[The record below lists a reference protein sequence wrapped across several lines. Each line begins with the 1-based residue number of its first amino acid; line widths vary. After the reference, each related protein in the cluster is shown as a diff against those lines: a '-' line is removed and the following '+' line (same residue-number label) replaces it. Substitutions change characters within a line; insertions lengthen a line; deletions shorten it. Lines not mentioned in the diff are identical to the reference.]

1 MKLIAEKTSLEC
13 ILWSGLTIIFYVKYN
28 TGNEFQY
35 IVEYDDTRHLLTKY
49 SVDFLDNTVKLE
61 TITQVLNFIECYDRS
76 SVELIEIEIII

>member
-13 ILWSGLTIIFYVKYN
+13 ILWSGLTIVFYVKHK

-49 SVDFLDNTVKLE
+49 SVDFLGDAVLFE
-61 TITQVLNFIECYDRS
+61 TITQVLNFIECYQS
-76 SVELIEIEIII
+76 PVELIEIEIIN